1 MSLAQRRTTL
11 DGIDTISSAI
21 PEDDVFGS
29 ADGSVSPRT
38 TTEHGERRESAA
50 SDQASIPVEDNKEVW
65 QAISYDPF
73 AQTGPPQL
81 QHYESFPP
89 ELSAN
94 VAAYEVSTTRRICLY
109 SMPLHPMHSGSTE
122 IAVLTNIHRPSRL
135 RGHSLRPCFR
145 HCVRLRSSEAD
156 SYR

>member
-11 DGIDTISSAI
+11 EGIDTISSPI
-21 PEDDVFGS
+21 PNDDDVFGS

-38 TTEHGERRESAA
+38 TSEHGQRRESAA
-50 SDQASIPVEDNKEVW
+50 SNQASIPVEDGKEIW
-65 QAISYDPF
+65 QSLSYDPF
-73 AQTGPPQL
+73 AHTGPPQL

-109 SMPLHPMHSGSTE
+109 PLPFPLHIQDKDIYANKSSQ
-122 IAVLTNIHRPSRL
+122 AK
-135 RGHSLRPCFR
+135 SL
-145 HCVRLRSSEAD
+145 SQS
-156 SYR
+156 

>member
-11 DGIDTISSAI
+11 EGIDTISSPI
-21 PEDDVFGS
+21 PDDDVFGS

-38 TTEHGERRESAA
+38 TTQHGHRRESAA
-50 SDQASIPVEDNKEVW
+50 SNQASIPVEDGKEIW
-65 QAISYDPF
+65 QALSYDPF
-73 AQTGPPQL
+73 AQTGPPRL

-109 SMPLHPMHSGSTE
+109 HPPPFPLAFKASTP
-122 IAVLTNIHRPSRL
+122 VLTSSGRPSRICS
-135 RGHSLRPCFR
+135 RSLRP
-145 HCVRLRSSEAD
+145 RLRYCVWLRCPETHSD
-156 SYR
+156 R